1 MSNTPDT
8 IFAKS
13 YGNIVAPLAQQEG
26 SKLRNKVMVKTGVV
40 GEETYMD
47 QMTAFDVKAK
57 GGRLS
62 QTNPEAVDTPRRRIA
77 MEDYYIAK
85 ALDKFDNLK
94 TLADPT
100 SAAVQ
105 NGIYG
110 MGRKIDKVIYDALR
124 GTAYIGKVG
133 GSTETL
139 SSAEKIAVGGTG
151 LTVDKLLE
159 AKQKLDAAQFP
170 MDRCLVLSSYGEA
183 DLINQTEVKSFD
195 YNTQR
200 VMSNGKL
207 DSFLGFEIVRID
219 DDLFAT
225 SGNTEYCLAFSK
237 KAAGLAIGQDI
248 ISRITEE
255 STLHFAKQLYFSM
268 SLGASRL
275 EKKGVVEIAIDR
287 TA

>member
-1 MSNTPDT
+1 MATPDT

-13 YGNIVAPLAQQEG
+13 YGNIVAPLAQQQG
-26 SKLRNKVMVKTGVV
+26 SKLRNKVMVKTGIV
-40 GEETYMD
+40 GKETYMD
-47 QMTAFDVKAK
+47 QMTAFTVNAK

-105 NGIYG
+105 NGIWG
-110 MGRKIDKVIYDALR
+110 MGRKIDKVIYDAVR
-124 GTAYIGKVG
+124 GTAYTGKVG
-133 GSTETL
+133 GTSEALT
-139 SSAEKIAVGGTG
+139 SSEKVAVGSTG
-151 LTVDKLLE
+151 MTVAKMLE
-159 AKQKLDAAQFP
+159 AKEKLDAAQFP
-170 MDRCLVLSSYGEA
+170 MDRCLVISSAAEA
-183 DLINQTEVKSFD
+183 DLINATEVKSFD
-195 YNTQR
+195 FNTQR
-200 VMSNGKL
+200 VMANGRL
-207 DSFLGFEIVRID
+207 ESFLGFDIVRID

-225 SGNTEYCLAFSK
+225 SGNTQFCLAFAK
-237 KAAGLAIGQDI
+237 NAVGLAIGQDI

-275 EKKGVVEIAIDR
+275 EL
-287 TA
+287 